1 VTLLSMTGF
10 GELRDQRDDYAIA
23 VEVRTVN
30 SRHFKLNLRVTDG
43 YGALE
48 SRAETV
54 IREYVKRGTIHCNLR
69 IRHTGGADDYRL
81 NLQVL
86 NLYVDQLQEV
96 AARRNLDER
105 LRLEPLTV
113 LPGVVEELSTDAR
126 NAKQV
131 WPLVEPTLR
140 SALEQLTEMRATEG
154 TALAA
159 DLDEQCGAVEVSL
172 AAIEKLA
179 PTVVEHYRRRIQD
192 RVSEAMASLNVTI
205 EPADLVREVSLFA
218 DRSDISEEIVRL
230 RSHLQQFSEALKLPE
245 SAGRKLEFICQEMGR
260 ETNTIGSKANNAE
273 ISLQVV
279 EIKTDLERIREQIQN
294 VQ

>member
-1 VTLLSMTGF
+1 MTLLSMTGF
-10 GELRDQRDDYAIA
+10 GELRDERDDYAIA
-23 VEVRTVN
+23 VELRTVN
-30 SRHFKLNLRVTDG
+30 SRHLKLNLRVTEG

-48 SRAETV
+48 SRIEAV
-54 IREYVKRGTIHCNLR
+54 IREFVKRGTIHCNLR

-105 LRLEPLTV
+105 VRLEPLAG

-126 NAKQV
+126 SAGQV

-140 SALEQLTEMRATEG
+140 SALEQLSEMRATEG
-154 TALAA
+154 TALAT
-159 DLDEQCGAVEVSL
+159 DLQEQCQSVERSL
-172 AAIEKLA
+172 NAIEELA

-192 RVSEAMASLNVTI
+192 RVSEALASLNVSI

-230 RSHLQQFSEALKLPE
+230 RSHLQQFGEALALPE

-260 ETNTIGSKANNAE
+260 ETNTIGSKANNSE
-273 ISLQVV
+273 ISLHVV
-279 EIKTDLERIREQIQN
+279 EIKTALERIREQIQN